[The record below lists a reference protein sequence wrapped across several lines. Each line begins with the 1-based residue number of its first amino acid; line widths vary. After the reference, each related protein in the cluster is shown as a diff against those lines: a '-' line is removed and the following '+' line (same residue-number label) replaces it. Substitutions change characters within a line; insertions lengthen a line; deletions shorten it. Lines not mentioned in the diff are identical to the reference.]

1 MTTPPSPD
9 EIRRATFRVGFRG
22 FDTAEVTEFLER
34 LAAVVEDLAQ
44 QRDRLASRLGEFAGR
59 DLKAEF
65 ESVGREV
72 ASVLEAARVA
82 ADTMRERSSAD
93 AARWRSE
100 AKAEADALVKD
111 ARADAEA
118 MRTDAW
124 SAGTQLLEQVKAEV
138 ERLSVAAQRDSLA
151 VLGESEREAHRLT
164 SAGRREAEE
173 LVRNARMEAEKVSAQ
188 AKADH
193 DEIINSAHRQA
204 ESAQER
210 TRALEQRRDELM
222 TELESVRSALSS
234 FETELED
241 RRQGLGLTE
250 APELPR
256 QVVIA
261 DERGGEPHIETWEEG
276 HTVRVI
282 RPSPPESA
290 EPATDPD
297 ADTADTETADTDTP
311 HDAGDDLETD
321 ADELVAEVARLRER
335 DSAEEHREMEDDAAT
350 AESIEAEPED
360 IIPAAPEAE
369 PASTPPPSDEVFE
382 LFRRLRVPA
391 APEEPS
397 TADEASPSE
406 EAAVE
411 SPAKPDEEPIVS
423 PPVDGGDGDAFE
435 TRERLLIPIT
445 NSALRAIKRV
455 LTDAQNEALDKIRQS
470 EGQWSPEPELL
481 GAGLRDELESLV
493 ADATEAGREAA
504 TELGVGAGPPAEPDP
519 GHLDSVST
527 ELSQAL
533 ATALASAG
541 AGVRE
546 RSAAAS
552 RVFRGWR
559 TDEAERRVRWV
570 AMASYHGALASALE
584 AHDRPWRWVTAGRP
598 CPQCR
603 DAATSGGSLP
613 PAHRD
618 CVCTIEPLEF

>member
-22 FDTAEVTEFLER
+22 FDTAEVTGFLER
-34 LAAVVEDLAQ
+34 LAAVVEDLGE

-72 ASVLEAARVA
+72 ASVLEAARAA

-100 AKAEADALVKD
+100 ATAEADALVKD

-124 SAGTQLLEQVKAEV
+124 ATGTQLLEQVKAEV
-138 ERLSVAAQRDSLA
+138 DRLSVAAQRDSLA

-241 RRQGLGLTE
+241 RRQGLGLSE

-282 RPSPPESA
+282 RPAPPESS
-290 EPATDPD
+290 EGATVP
-297 ADTADTETADTDTP
+297 DTDTP
-311 HDAGDDLETD
+311 DDAGDELGTD
-321 ADELVAEVARLRER
+321 ADELAAEVARLREG
-335 DSAEEHREMEDDAAT
+335 DSAEEHREMEDPAAT
-350 AESIEAEPED
+350 AESIEAEPEEVF
-360 IIPAAPEAE
+360 PAAPEAE

-382 LFRRLRVPA
+382 LFRRLRAPVA
-391 APEEPS
+391 AEEPS
-397 TADEASPSE
+397 TATGQPPPPE
-406 EAAVE
+406 EAAPE
-411 SPAKPDEEPIVS
+411 PPPRPDQETIVS
-423 PPVDGGDGDAFE
+423 RPVDAGDGDAFE

-455 LTDAQNEALDKIRQS
+455 LTDAQNEALDQIRQS
-470 EGQWSPEPELL
+470 EGQWFPEPELL
-481 GAGLRDELESLV
+481 GTGLRDELESLV

-527 ELSQAL
+527 ELGQAL
-533 ATALASAG
+533 TNALSSAG

-603 DAATSGGSLP
+603 DAAAASGGSLP

-618 CVCTIEPLEF
+618 CACTIEPLEF

>member
-22 FDTAEVTEFLER
+22 FDTAEVAGFLER
-34 LAAVVEDLAQ
+34 LAAVVEDLAE

-100 AKAEADALVKD
+100 ARAEADALVKD

-124 SAGTQLLEQVKAEV
+124 ATGTQLLEQVKAEV
-138 ERLSVAAQRDSLA
+138 DRLSVAAQRDSLA
-151 VLGESEREAHRLT
+151 VLGEAEREAHRLT

-173 LVRNARMEAEKVSAQ
+173 LVRNSRMEAEKLSAQ

-241 RRQGLGLTE
+241 RRQGLGLFE

-261 DERGGEPHIETWEEG
+261 DERGGEPHVETWEEG

-282 RPSPPESA
+282 RPAPPEST
-290 EPATDPD
+290 EPDV
-297 ADTADTETADTDTP
+297 ADDEIPADG
-311 HDAGDDLETD
+311 GDELDTD
-321 ADELVAEVARLRER
+321 ADELAAEVSRLREG
-335 DSAEEHREMEDDAAT
+335 DSADEDAADEVAADEDGDMEDPAA
-350 AESIEAEPED
+350 ADESPEGEREE
-360 IIPAAPEAE
+360 IFPAAPEAE
-369 PASTPPPSDEVFE
+369 PASAQPPSEEVFE
-382 LFRRLRVPA
+382 LFRRLRSPGA
-391 APEEPS
+391 AEPS
-397 TADEASPSE
+397 TDTEQPPPPQVRVPE
-406 EAAVE
+406 P
-411 SPAKPDEEPIVS
+411 PATHDEETIVPQS
-423 PPVDGGDGDAFE
+423 VDGGEGDAFE

-455 LTDAQNEALDKIRQS
+455 LTDAQNEALDQIRQS
-470 EGQWSPEPELL
+470 EGQWFPEPELL
-481 GAGLRDELESLV
+481 GADLRDELESLV

-504 TELGVGAGPPAEPDP
+504 TEFGVGAGPPAEPAP

-527 ELSQAL
+527 ELGQAL
-533 ATALASAG
+533 TTALSSAG

-584 AHDRPWRWVTAGRP
+584 AHNRPWRWVAAGRP

-603 DAATSGGSLP
+603 DAAASGVSLP

-618 CVCTIEPLEF
+618 CGCTIEPVES